1 MQVYFDNSATT
12 KPLKEVREEVYYA
25 MDEFW
30 GNPSSLHKLGVK
42 SQRKIE
48 EIQESI
54 ARRLNCSKE
63 EIIFTSGGSEGNNMV
78 IKGLVG
84 ENNHIITTAFEHSS
98 VLNTYRELE
107 KQGVSVTYLKVDN
120 KGFIDLKELEE
131 AINKNTVLISVM
143 HVNNEI
149 GSIQRIKEIGK
160 LIKEKSKRAKFHV
173 DGVQGFGKFKIDV
186 KECNIDFY
194 SVSAHKF
201 HGPKGVGFMYMRKG
215 LNLKSLI
222 TGGGQQGGLRAG
234 TENIPGYMGMVK
246 AINIAYDSLED
257 SYSHVKML
265 KEYFIEKLSKIENV
279 IINAPNSEEYSP
291 YILNVSFLGTR
302 SEVLLHMLEE
312 DNIFVSTGSACSSK
326 SAVAKGSY
334 VLNAMGLEPRCIQGA
349 IRFSFSKYNTLE
361 EVDYTINS
369 LEKSLKFLR
378 RIKI

>member
-131 AINKNTVLISVM
+131 AINKNIVLISVM

-265 KEYFIEKLSKIENV
+265 KEYFIEKLLKIENV